1 MNKEFKKYQIII
13 SIVCISFLQGLQF
26 CVSPVLGQ
34 IADHFDTVSI
44 NYVQMLVTVPSFVSM
59 VIALASGKLVMI
71 VSKKKLLLIAS
82 MIALFSG
89 FAPLFADSFV
99 LLFASRA
106 VYGIAMGVATTLNTA
121 VVAEFFEGDE
131 RVSVMGI
138 QGASVGAGMVLITTL
153 AGWVGKT
160 DFRNAYYLNVI
171 GLAAFI
177 LLFLFLPETGV
188 VKPEGKGGA
197 RMNKDVFILSCL
209 CLLEFFFLIAFS
221 TNIAMHLSGALA
233 GDTSASGILT
243 GVFSGVQIVAGLVLG
258 YITRITKKM
267 TMSCAMLSLAVGT
280 LLISMAPSNMMLLV
294 IGAFF
299 CGISQGVFIP
309 TGMVAVSNAV
319 APAGAAMAAA
329 WFTCGNCIGQTLS
342 PVVLNKTS
350 EIIFGEV
357 TTAHI
362 FLISAIG
369 ITLSSVLAGFYN
381 MKKK

>member
-1 MNKEFKKYQIII
+1 MSREVKKYKIII

-34 IADHFDTVSI
+34 IADHFDTVSV
-44 NYVQMLVTVPSFVSM
+44 NYVQMLVTVPSFISM

-71 VSKKKLLLIAS
+71 ISKKRLLLFAS
-82 MIALFSG
+82 LVALISG
-89 FAPLFADSFV
+89 FAPLFADSFA
-99 LLFASRA
+99 LLFVSRA
-106 VYGIAMGVATTLNTA
+106 VYGITMGVATTLNTA

-138 QGASVGAGMVLITTL
+138 QGASVGAGMVLVTTV
-153 AGWVGKT
+153 AGWIAKN

-188 VKPEGKGGA
+188 VKSENKEDVH
-197 RMNKDVFILSCL
+197 MNKDVFILSFFCMM
-209 CLLEFFFLIAFS
+209 EFFFLITFN

-267 TMSCAMLSLAVGT
+267 TMSWAMLSLAIGT
-280 LLISMAPSNMMLLV
+280 FLIFLAPSNMLLLV
-294 IGAFF
+294 VGAFF

-319 APAGAAMAAA
+319 APAAAAMAAA

-342 PVVLNKTS
+342 PIVLNKTS
-350 EIIFGEV
+350 EVLFGQV
-357 TTAHI
+357 TTNNI
-362 FLISAIG
+362 FLISAVG
-369 ITLSSVLAGFYN
+369 ITFISVLAGIYN
-381 MKKK
+381 ARKK

>member
-34 IADHFDTVSI
+34 IAGHFDKVSI

-59 VIALASGKLVMI
+59 AIALASGKLVMI
-71 VSKKKLLLIAS
+71 ISKKKLLLFSSI
-82 MIALFSG
+82 ITLISG
-89 FAPLFADSFV
+89 FAPLFVDSFV

-106 VYGIAMGVATTLNTA
+106 VYGIAMGIATTLNTA

-138 QGASVGAGMVLITTL
+138 QGASVGAGMVLVTTL

-177 LLFLFLPETGV
+177 LLFVFLPETGV
-188 VKPEGKGGA
+188 VKPEGEGKV

-209 CLLEFFFLIAFS
+209 CLLEFFFLITFN
-221 TNIAMHLSGALA
+221 TNIAMHLSGTLA

-258 YITRITKKM
+258 YLTRIAKRM
-267 TMSCAMLSLAVGT
+267 TMSCAMLSLAIGT
-280 LLISMAPSNMMLLV
+280 FLISMAPSNMMLLI

-342 PVVLNKTS
+342 PIVLNKAS
-350 EIIFGEV
+350 EVIFGEV
-357 TTAHI
+357 TTNHI

-369 ITLSSVLAGFYN
+369 ITLASVLAGFYN
-381 MKKK
+381 IKKK

>member
-34 IADHFDTVSI
+34 IADHFDTVSV
-44 NYVQMLVTVPSFVSM
+44 NYVQMLVTVPSFISM
-59 VIALASGKLVMI
+59 VIALASGKLVMVI
-71 VSKKKLLLIAS
+71 SKKRLLLFS
-82 MIALFSG
+82 SLVALITG
-89 FAPLFADSFV
+89 FAPLFVDSFA

-106 VYGIAMGVATTLNTA
+106 IYGITMGVATTLNTA

-138 QGASVGAGMVLITTL
+138 QGASVGAGMVFVTTV
-153 AGWVGKT
+153 AGWIGKT
-160 DFRNAYYLNVI
+160 DFRNVYYLNVI
-171 GLAAFI
+171 GLAAFM

-188 VKPEGKGGA
+188 VKAEGKRDV
-197 RMNKDVFILSCL
+197 RMNKDVFILSFFCMM
-209 CLLEFFFLIAFS
+209 EFFFLITFN

-267 TMSCAMLSLAVGT
+267 TMSCAMLSLAIGT
-280 LLISMAPSNMMLLV
+280 FLISMTPSNMLLLV

-299 CGISQGVFIP
+299 CGISQGIFIP

-329 WFTCGNCIGQTLS
+329 WFTCGNCMGQTLS
-342 PVVLNKTS
+342 PIVLNQVS
-350 EIIFGEV
+350 EILFREV
-357 TTAHI
+357 TTKHI
-362 FLISAIG
+362 FLISSIG
-369 ITLSSVLAGFYN
+369 IALVSVLAGIYN
-381 MKKK
+381 KK